1 MFLCSPRNR
10 DVSRTRPTVAFGRND
25 LISSRAERIMGQPMS
40 SVSVVVICS
49 RNGPAGSLV
58 LSDRP
63 VLDVI
68 IAAIDGAD
76 LITATIA
83 VDRSNLRAL
92 AAGVVIAIVL
102 ENLQKHETIFPQ
114 MAYT

>member
-1 MFLCSPRNR
+1 
-10 DVSRTRPTVAFGRND
+10 
-25 LISSRAERIMGQPMS
+25 
-40 SVSVVVICS
+40 VIRS
-49 RNGPAGSLV
+49 RNGPTGSLV

-68 IAAIDGAD
+68 VAAIDGTD